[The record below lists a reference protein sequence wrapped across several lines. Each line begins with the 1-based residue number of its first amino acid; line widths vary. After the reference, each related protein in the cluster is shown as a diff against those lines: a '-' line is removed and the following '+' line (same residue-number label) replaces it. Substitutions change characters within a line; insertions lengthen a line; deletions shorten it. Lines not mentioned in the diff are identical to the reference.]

1 MAITYEVRKAV
12 VDAVLAGKSH
22 DEARSLVDVPVS
34 DRSIYR
40 WLEWYRENGDEGLQD
55 NRHGVVWKVTDEI
68 RDWLMDAI
76 EETPS
81 QSASRLQEDLQ
92 ETFGIRV
99 SISYINQLRAEA
111 GLSRRSAPKK
121 SQT

>member
-1 MAITYEVRKAV
+1 MAITYEVRKKV

-22 DEARSLVDVPVS
+22 EEARALVDEPVS
-34 DRSIYR
+34 KRSVYR
-40 WLEWYRENGDEGLQD
+40 WLAWYRKNGDDGLKD
-55 NRHGVVWKVTDEI
+55 NRGGVVWKVTDEI
-68 RDWLMDAI
+68 RDWLVDTI
-76 EETPS
+76 QETPG
-81 QSASRLQEDLQ
+81 QSASQLQEDLQ

-111 GLSRRSAPKK
+111 GLSRRASPKK